1 MKQILVTLAIWI
13 VSTLSVFAQFQ
24 VPALPYKYNALEPY
38 IDSTTMFIHL
48 NNHHAA
54 YVANLNK
61 ALEKYPDLQKKSI
74 TNLLASINT
83 LPADIQT
90 AVRNNGGGHYNH
102 SLFWKTLAPAG
113 SAPMSPELEAIIVKN
128 FGSVEVLKAEFEKAA
143 LARFGS
149 GWAWVIKDEAGK
161 LKIVTTPNQDNTVMS
176 VINVKGKPVLML
188 DIWEHAYYLKYQSK
202 RAAYVK
208 AFWEI
213 VNWKEVERL
222 INEK

>member
-24 VPALPYKYNALEPY
+24 IPALPYKYNALEPY

-113 SAPMSPELEAIIVKN
+113 SSPMSPELEAIIVKN
-128 FGSVEVLKAEFEKAA
+128 FGSVEVLKTEFEKAA

>member
-128 FGSVEVLKAEFEKAA
+128 FGSVEVLKTEFEKAA

-161 LKIVTTPNQDNTVMS
+161 LKIVTTPNQDNTMMS